1 MTDITVKAG
10 EWVVVCDG
18 GKALILENQGD
29 AKFPNLRTHKT
40 WEHDAPKTSEMGTER
55 PGRVHESATTGRSAV
70 EQTDWHDRA
79 EQDFLKTLAGHLD
92 KALENGEVK
101 SLIIVAAP
109 RALGMIRP
117 HYSNALK
124 DAIREEIGKDM
135 VNMPVYE
142 IEKQLTGEPDA

>member
-1 MTDITVKAG
+1 MTEITVNAG

-18 GKALILENQGD
+18 GKALVLENQGD
-29 AKFPNLRTHKT
+29 EKFPNLRTHTT
-40 WEHDAPKTSEMGTER
+40 WEHDAAKTSEMGPDK

-79 EQDFLKTLAGHLD
+79 EQDFLKTVAGHLH
-92 KALENGEVK
+92 KAVEKGEVK

-109 RALGMIRP
+109 RALGMLRP
-117 HYSNALK
+117 HYTHALK
-124 DAIREEIGKDM
+124 EAIREEISKDM

-142 IEKQLTGEPDA
+142 IEKQLTGAS

>member
-29 AKFPNLRTHKT
+29 GKFPNLRMHKT
-40 WEHDAPKTSEMGTER
+40 WEHEDPKTSELGTDR

-92 KALENGEVK
+92 KALEKGEVK

-117 HYSNALK
+117 HYSHALK
-124 DAIREEIGKDM
+124 EAIRDEISKDM

-142 IEKQLTGEPDA
+142 IEKHITGAP

>member
-1 MTDITVKAG
+1 MQDITVKAG

-29 AKFPNLRTHKT
+29 AKFPNLRTHET
-40 WEHDAPKTSEMGTER
+40 YEHEGAKTSELGTDK

-79 EQDFLKTLAGHLD
+79 EQDFLKTLAEKLD
-92 KALENGEVK
+92 KDLEKGKVK

-135 VNMPVYE
+135 VNMPVYD
-142 IEKQLTGEPDA
+142 IEKQLTGEPGA

>member
-1 MTDITVKAG
+1 MKNITVHAG

-29 AKFPNLRTHKT
+29 EKFPNLRTHT
-40 WEHDAPKTSEMGTER
+40 TYEQDVQKTSDAGTDR
-55 PGRVHESATTGRSAV
+55 PGRVQESATTGRSAV
-70 EQTDWHDRA
+70 EQTDLHDQA

-92 KALENGEVK
+92 KALEKSEVK
-101 SLIIVAAP
+101 SMIIIAAP

-117 HYSNALK
+117 QYSHALQE
-124 DAIREEIGKDM
+124 AISAKVSKDM

-142 IEKQLTGEPDA
+142 IEKQITGAQ

>member
-1 MTDITVKAG
+1 MENIIVKAG

-29 AKFPNLRTHKT
+29 EKFPNLRTHMT
-40 WEHDAPKTSEMGTER
+40 YEHDAPKTNEAGTDR
-55 PGRVHESATTGRSAV
+55 PGRVQESATTSRSAV
-70 EQTDWHDRA
+70 EQTDWHDQA

-92 KALENGEVK
+92 KALERGDVK
-101 SLIIVAAP
+101 SMIIVAAP

-117 HYSNALK
+117 HYSHALK
-124 DAIREEIGKDM
+124 DAVSAEVSKDM

-142 IEKQLTGEPDA
+142 IEKQITGAQ